1 LFVNFFQP
9 SFKLAE
15 KHRDGARVHKRYHA
29 PATPHQRLID
39 DPRTTD
45 ATKAHLS
52 GIFAQL
58 DPVRRLRDIR
68 AAQQRLVVLSDG
80 TSPSMVSEE
89 PTPPPLDAF
98 LSSLR
103 TVWQSGDARPTAS
116 DKPRQKRGR
125 RRPDPLVEVTGRLKR
140 WFEDEPWRSG
150 RELLEKLQAETPG
163 DYPEGLLRT
172 VQRRVKI
179 WRSEQACALV
189 FTHSSAAPKAAASS
203 IWSIWSTS
211 SNRKRPLGAA
221 GTSSRNC
228 CDTISSSSTNSAI
241 CRSASQARNCCST

>member
-1 LFVNFFQP
+1 VRRLVGYRRFEGLEAAAALAELYAAARLFVNFFQP

-58 DPVRRLRDIR
+58 DPVRLLRDIR

-189 FTHSSAAPKAAASS
+189 FTHSSEATKAAGETGLQA
-203 IWSIWSTS
+203 
-211 SNRKRPLGAA
+211 P
-221 GTSSRNC
+221 
-228 CDTISSSSTNSAI
+228 SSSEWI
-241 CRSASQARNCCST
+241 